1 MEFLYNSFI
10 KLYLSSYKIG
20 DNPQLLA
27 DLVGSNKK
35 IAIIPNAL
43 DVYTD
48 IARRGASLQR
58 EKDCL
63 IQIGLQPEELDLRK
77 YFGKQKELISK
88 MNEYGAVWVLG
99 GNTFVLRRAYKESG
113 LDIWLQE
120 HKNNKEF
127 VYAGYSAGV
136 CVLSPELKGLEIV
149 DQPNNIPEGYREEVI
164 WEGVGLIDFAFA
176 PHYLSN
182 HPESEM
188 MSREVEYMIK
198 NGIKYEALHDGEVI
212 IMEV

>member
-1 MEFLYNSFI
+1 M

-27 DLVGSNKK
+27 NLISDNKK

-43 DVYTD
+43 DIYTN
-48 IARRGASLQR
+48 IERREANLQR
-58 EKDCL
+58 EKDSL

-77 YFGKQKELISK
+77 YFDKPEELKNK

-113 LDIWLQE
+113 LDIWLQQQ
-120 HKNNKEF
+120 KNNKDF

-136 CVLSPELKGLEIV
+136 CVLSPSLKGLETV
-149 DQPNNIPEGYREEVI
+149 DDPILVGEGYTKETI
-164 WEGVGLIDFAFA
+164 WEGLNIIDFAFA
-176 PHYLSN
+176 PHFESPG
-182 HPESEM
+182 HPETKM
-188 MSREVEYMIK
+188 VNQEVDYYK
-198 NGIKYEALHDGEVI
+198 KSGIKYKTLHDGEVI
-212 IMEV
+212 IMEA

>member
-1 MEFLYNSFI
+1 M

-27 DLVGSNKK
+27 DLISSNKK

-48 IARRGASLQR
+48 IARREASLRR
-58 EKDCL
+58 EKNSL

-77 YFGKQKELISK
+77 YFNKPEELKNK

-99 GNTFVLRRAYKESG
+99 GNTFNLRRAYKES
-113 LDIWLQE
+113 DFDVWLQQK
-120 HKNNKEF
+120 KNNKDF
-127 VYAGYSAGV
+127 VYGGYSAGV
-136 CVLSPELKGLEIV
+136 CVLSPSLKGLETVDDPIIV
-149 DQPNNIPEGYREEVI
+149 GEGYPKETI
-164 WEGVGLIDFAFA
+164 WEGLNIIDFVFA
-176 PHYLSN
+176 PHYKSPG
-182 HPESEM
+182 HPETEM
-188 MSREVEYMIK
+188 VDKEVEYYK
-198 NGIKYEALHDGEVI
+198 KAGIKYKTLHDGEVI